1 HSVSKDII
9 NLNVMVT
16 LSNRDRNE
24 LIELLQ
30 YVLVADSS
38 NGGIKATNIKRR
50 ALVLSKKLKRKRQ
63 I

>member
-1 HSVSKDII
+1 
-9 NLNVMVT
+9 MVT

-38 NGGIKATNIKRR
+38 NGGIKAANIKRR